1 MFDYCGRSQGTRCG
15 RGIGSQM
22 VAKRK
27 DLRVSPSRERY
38 EQRNPTITIRLNR
51 ELYDELKRLKA

>member
-1 MFDYCGRSQGTRCG
+1 
-15 RGIGSQM
+15 M